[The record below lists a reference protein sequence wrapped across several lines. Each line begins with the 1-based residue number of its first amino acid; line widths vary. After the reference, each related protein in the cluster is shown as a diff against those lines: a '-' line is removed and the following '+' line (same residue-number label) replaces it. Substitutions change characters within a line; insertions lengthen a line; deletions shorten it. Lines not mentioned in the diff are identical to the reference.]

1 MTTSTKHPTL
11 SKHRRTKLLKVVLNP
26 FDRQVKKLAD
36 ELLVEE
42 FVSVVL
48 NALETGSYE
57 EALAEELVERFSA
70 LAGVEVTTDSKT
82 A

>member
-1 MTTSTKHPTL
+1 MKP
-11 SKHRRTKLLKVVLNP
+11 SKPQHAKSLKVILNSY
-26 FDRQVKKLAD
+26 DGEVKKMAD

-42 FVSVVL
+42 FVAVVL
-48 NALETGSYE
+48 NGLETGSYE